1 MQLLDTEVAGI
12 AAAVDPVFTVVVIP
26 NVMEK
31 VFSIFAV
38 GLGLGLV
45 FLERLHDLLILG
57 IVYLAIAVAGQ
68 KDQQDSRGD
77 QDLIL
82 PLPDLLEVGPPF
94 ACFSWLNGLNLLS
107 WLA

>member
-1 MQLLDTEVAGI
+1 MLLPLTQSSLSLSSQMSWRRSSASSLLALVW
-12 AAAVDPVFTVVVIP
+12 
-26 NVMEK
+26 
-31 VFSIFAV
+31 V
-38 GLGLGLV
+38 GLVV
-45 FLERLHDLLILG
+45 FLDRLHDLLILG
-57 IVYLAIAVAGQ
+57 IVCLAIAVAGQ

-77 QDLIL
+77 QDLLL